1 MIRRPPRSTQSRSSA
16 ASDVYKRQGVGRAII
31 VREPGSVAGRGE
43 LIRALCESGIQ
54 VDLVSGE
61 SDTFAPAMILNHVE
75 GMPILSLPVARKT
88 RVSKAIKVAVDRGG
102 AAMALVVLSP
112 LLAGCAVAIKLGS
125 PGPVFFRQMR
135 VGRGRVPFYL
145 LNRFEFGHLSE
156 EKLSRVFGAAS
167 EEADLIEGH
176 FEARFDV
183 LPGGTGAWQ
192 AQSRVN
198 APNGVPE
205 PAARTW

>member
-75 GMPILSLPVARKT
+75 GIPILSLPVARKT

-102 AAMALVVLSP
+102 AALALVVLSP

-125 PGPVFFRQMR
+125 PGPV
-135 VGRGRVPFYL
+135 
-145 LNRFEFGHLSE
+145 LS
-156 EKLSRVFGAAS
+156 LIHIS
-167 EEADLIEGH
+167 EPT
-176 FEARFDV
+176 R
-183 LPGGTGAWQ
+183 
-192 AQSRVN
+192 
-198 APNGVPE
+198 
-205 PAARTW
+205 RTPI